1 MACILLNNFIRS
13 QMPDNLVDEIEDET
27 LSPTPLTENYFI
39 EDFNSS
45 NVNIANTF
53 ESMDST
59 SVNSKGKKTDKLRR
73 TWTAPEEEVLIVA
86 LKDII
91 SKGYKT
97 ENGFRNGY
105 LPLLESAL
113 QNAFKDSD
121 LRGHPHITLKI
132 HVWKKHYG
140 CLTTMLAK
148 SGIDWNDT
156 ENTIDAT
163 NEAWDTI
170 LKVDNSARVMRYKR
184 WPHYKDWCEIFGYDR
199 ATGDRVETIS
209 VVVHDV
215 LNMIENESID
225 MEFGMD
231 DFYRPLEEDGES
243 MSVAQT
249 LPSNPKEVSKVR
261 SKKRKRLDDVDN
273 QIVAA
278 INNLADITKETISNL
293 IKEMSSES
301 KIEYAMDNVLATLG
315 TIPELTSDEKVR
327 VAELLVD
334 NTNKLAL
341 FLRLNLEGKISLI
354 KRILNP

>member
-1 MACILLNNFIRS
+1 
-13 QMPDNLVDEIEDET
+13 
-27 LSPTPLTENYFI
+27 
-39 EDFNSS
+39 
-45 NVNIANTF
+45 
-53 ESMDST
+53 MDST

-73 TWTAPEEEVLIVA
+73 TWTAPEEEVLILA

-91 SKGYKT
+91 TKGYKT

-121 LRGHPHITLKI
+121 LRGHPHITSKI

-140 CLTTMLAK
+140 CLTTLLAK
-148 SGIDWNDT
+148 SGIGWNET
-156 ENTIDAT
+156 ENMIDAT
-163 NEAWDTI
+163 NEAWDAI

-199 ATGDRVETIS
+199 ATGDRVETFS
-209 VVVHDV
+209 AVVQDV
-215 LNMIENESID
+215 LNMTENEPID

-231 DFYRPLEEDGES
+231 DLYRPLEGDGES
-243 MSVAQT
+243 MSVAQS
-249 LPSNPKEVSKVR
+249 LPSNTKRVSKSR
-261 SKKRKRLDDVDN
+261 TKKRNQLDDVDN

-278 INNLADITKETISNL
+278 INNLADITKETMSSL

-301 KIEYAMDNVLATLG
+301 KIEFAMENVLATLG

-327 VAELLVD
+327 VAEVLVD
-334 NTNKLAL
+334 NPNKLAL
-341 FLRLNLEGKISLI
+341 FLRLDLEGKICLI
-354 KRILNP
+354 TRLLNP